1 MRGQPP
7 RKLLAGLAGCS
18 DQAIDLA
25 GTALALSALDRP
37 AAHIEDYFPHIDSVA
52 ADLADSGAADDA
64 DGLAATLA
72 AVMARRHFYRSDDRD
87 DDEVANTSLMWVIDN
102 RRGTAEALG
111 ILALAAARRVGWRAE
126 GLAFPAHFLLRIEDS
141 AGGRA
146 ILDPFRAWQVVDP
159 PEMRA
164 LLKAASGL
172 DAELAPSHYAALDNR
187 AILVRLQNAAKVRLL
202 RCGCIARALA
212 VVEATLLFAPDQPLL
227 WREAGLMHMRL
238 DQLPAAVAALEQFVA
253 RTGNPQA
260 RRRTV
265 ELLQHLRGRL
275 S

>member
-1 MRGQPP
+1 V
-7 RKLLAGLAGCS
+7 LAGLAGCA
-18 DQAIDLA
+18 DQAVDLA
-25 GTALALSALDRP
+25 GTALALAALDRP
-37 AAHIEDYFPHIDSVA
+37 AARIEDYFPHIDTLA
-52 ADLADSGAADDA
+52 AGLAEDAAAESDA
-64 DGLAATLA
+64 DTLAAALG

-102 RRGTAEALG
+102 RRGSAEALG
-111 ILALAAARRVGWRAE
+111 ILALAAARRAGWRAE
-126 GLAFPAHFLLRIEDS
+126 GLAFPTHFLLRIED
-141 AGGRA
+141 ATGRRA

-159 PEMRA
+159 ASMRA
-164 LLKAASGL
+164 LLKAAAGL
-172 DAELAPSHYAALDNR
+172 DAELAPCHYAALDNR
-187 AILVRLQNAAKVRLL
+187 AILVRLQNAAKTRLL

-212 VVEATLLFAPDQPLL
+212 VVEATLLFAPGHTLL

-260 RRRTV
+260 RRRTN
-265 ELLQHLRGRL
+265 ELLHHLRGRL